1 MKGVVVM
8 KQIYYA
14 IQSILHGRGSNVTK
28 VISLSLG
35 LTIGILLFSQIAFE
49 LNYEKCYPEADRLVL
64 VRGGGENVKT
74 GEKGEGY
81 DDSLFAPMAEAF
93 RSDLSQWIEN
103 ATVIFNFET
112 LNVFKDGHKLK
123 DVNYAYVD
131 TCYFRTF
138 GIKVLKGNP
147 EELQRAGSIFV
158 SETFVRDAFGG
169 QDPVGQKLSLDKQ
182 HELTVRGVYQD
193 TPENTAYHFD
203 FVAPIYAGGGYIG
216 GGTWGRNDIYYTI
229 LRLRDGV
236 DREEINRQIYKAM
249 QKYYPDSADDEWRSF
264 YDAQPLPEIHLDDSN
279 TRTRLYIYGFLGF
292 AIFFVAIMNYVLV
305 AIATMSRRAK
315 SIGVHKC
322 SGASAI
328 NIFSMF
334 LFETGIVVL
343 ISVIV
348 ALFIIFNTKDLIEDL
363 LSVQLSSLFTLETL
377 WVPMLIVFVLF
388 MVAGVLPGRL
398 FSRIPVTQV
407 FRRYTDGKKG
417 WKRSL
422 LFVQFMGVSFVMG
435 ILLVS
440 LMQYHHLIN
449 SDMGIRTPGL
459 VEAETWMSPE
469 EAENMVSDLR
479 RQPMVENATRS
490 MHGVLGEYWTRGL
503 IDNSGK
509 RIETL
514 MYNPCDK
521 NYAETMGITI
531 IEGKDMQ
538 NEGDVLVNEE
548 VVRLMKWTDG
558 AVGKRLNDFDKA
570 GTIVG
575 VFRNVR
581 NTSFLYKQFP
591 VALVYSH
598 NTSHTF
604 DVRLKQPYDE
614 SLKKLNEYMEQV
626 HSTKAL
632 EFIPIDTM
640 LKEIYRNVY
649 RFRNSVWITSTFILL
664 IVVMGLIGY
673 VNDETQRRSKEIAIR
688 KVNGAEASTIL
699 RLLSRDI
706 LYVAVPSVLIGIV
719 VSYFTG
725 KAWLDQFAETIDMN
739 ALYFVGTALVII
751 ALIVVCVVVRAW
763 RIANENPVNSIKSE

>member
-1 MKGVVVM
+1 M
-8 KQIYYA
+8 KQLYYA
-14 IQSILHGRGSNVTK
+14 IQSILHGRGSNATK

-49 LNYEKCYPEADRLVL
+49 LNYEKCYPDAERLAL
-64 VRGGGENVKT
+64 VRAGRENVKT
-74 GEKGEGY
+74 GEKWDGY
-81 DDSLFAPMAEAF
+81 DNTLFAPMAEAF

-112 LNVFKDGHKLK
+112 LNVFKDDHKLK

-147 EELQRAGSIFV
+147 EELQRAGNIFI
-158 SETFVRDAFGG
+158 SETFARDIFGG

-182 HELTVRGVYQD
+182 QELTVRGVYED

-203 FVAPIYAGGGYIG
+203 FVAPIHAGGGYVG
-216 GGTWGRNDIYYTI
+216 GGMWGRNDIYFTI
-229 LRLRDGV
+229 LRLREGV
-236 DREEINRQIYKAM
+236 DREEFNRQMYKAM
-249 QKYYPDSADDEWRSF
+249 QKYNPDSAEDEWRSI
-264 YDAQPLPEIHLDDSN
+264 YDAQPLPEIHLDNSN

-315 SIGVHKC
+315 SVGVHKC
-322 SGASAI
+322 SGASTT

-343 ISVIV
+343 ISIVV
-348 ALFIIFNTKDLIEDL
+348 ALFIIFNARDLIEDL

-377 WVPMLIVFVLF
+377 WVPILIIVVLF
-388 MVAGVLPGRL
+388 IIAGVLPGRL

-407 FRRYTDGKKG
+407 FRRYTEGKKG

-422 LFVQFMGVSFVMG
+422 LFIQFMGVAFVLG

-440 LMQYHHLIN
+440 LMQYEHLTN

-459 VEAETWMSPE
+459 VEAETWMTPE

-479 RQPMVENATRS
+479 RQPMVESATRA

-503 IDNSGK
+503 ISNSGE

-521 NYAETMGITI
+521 NYANTMGITI

-558 AVGKRLNDFDKA
+558 AVGKRLNDFDRA

-581 NTSFLYKQFP
+581 NTTFLYKQFP
-591 VALVYSH
+591 IALVYNSEANH
-598 NTSHTF
+598 SF

-614 SLKKLNEYMEQV
+614 NLKKLNGYMEQV
-626 HSTKAL
+626 HPTRAL
-632 EFIPIDTM
+632 EFISIDTM

-664 IVVMGLIGY
+664 IVIMGLIGY

-706 LYVAVPSVLIGIV
+706 LYVAIPSVLIGILA
-719 VSYFTG
+719 SYFTG
-725 KAWLDQFAETIDMN
+725 KAWLEQFAETIELN
-739 ALYFVGTALVII
+739 PLLFVGMALGVIALVV
-751 ALIVVCVVVRAW
+751 ACVVIRAW
-763 RIANENPVNSIKSE
+763 RIANENPVKSIKAE

>member
-1 MKGVVVM
+1 M

-292 AIFFVAIMNYVLV
+292 AIIFCAIMNYVLV

-315 SIGVHKC
+315 RHRC
-322 SGASAI
+322 A
-328 NIFSMF
+328 
-334 LFETGIVVL
+334 
-343 ISVIV
+343 
-348 ALFIIFNTKDLIEDL
+348 
-363 LSVQLSSLFTLETL
+363 
-377 WVPMLIVFVLF
+377 
-388 MVAGVLPGRL
+388 
-398 FSRIPVTQV
+398 
-407 FRRYTDGKKG
+407 
-417 WKRSL
+417 
-422 LFVQFMGVSFVMG
+422 
-435 ILLVS
+435 
-440 LMQYHHLIN
+440 
-449 SDMGIRTPGL
+449 
-459 VEAETWMSPE
+459 
-469 EAENMVSDLR
+469 
-479 RQPMVENATRS
+479 
-490 MHGVLGEYWTRGL
+490 
-503 IDNSGK
+503 
-509 RIETL
+509 
-514 MYNPCDK
+514 
-521 NYAETMGITI
+521 
-531 IEGKDMQ
+531 
-538 NEGDVLVNEE
+538 
-548 VVRLMKWTDG
+548 
-558 AVGKRLNDFDKA
+558 
-570 GTIVG
+570 
-575 VFRNVR
+575 
-581 NTSFLYKQFP
+581 
-591 VALVYSH
+591 
-598 NTSHTF
+598 
-604 DVRLKQPYDE
+604 
-614 SLKKLNEYMEQV
+614 
-626 HSTKAL
+626 
-632 EFIPIDTM
+632 
-640 LKEIYRNVY
+640 
-649 RFRNSVWITSTFILL
+649 
-664 IVVMGLIGY
+664 
-673 VNDETQRRSKEIAIR
+673 
-688 KVNGAEASTIL
+688 
-699 RLLSRDI
+699 
-706 LYVAVPSVLIGIV
+706 
-719 VSYFTG
+719 
-725 KAWLDQFAETIDMN
+725 
-739 ALYFVGTALVII
+739 
-751 ALIVVCVVVRAW
+751 
-763 RIANENPVNSIKSE
+763 

>member
-1 MKGVVVM
+1 
-8 KQIYYA
+8 
-14 IQSILHGRGSNVTK
+14 
-28 VISLSLG
+28 
-35 LTIGILLFSQIAFE
+35 
-49 LNYEKCYPEADRLVL
+49 
-64 VRGGGENVKT
+64 
-74 GEKGEGY
+74 
-81 DDSLFAPMAEAF
+81 
-93 RSDLSQWIEN
+93 
-103 ATVIFNFET
+103 
-112 LNVFKDGHKLK
+112 
-123 DVNYAYVD
+123 
-131 TCYFRTF
+131 
-138 GIKVLKGNP
+138 
-147 EELQRAGSIFV
+147 
-158 SETFVRDAFGG
+158 
-169 QDPVGQKLSLDKQ
+169 
-182 HELTVRGVYQD
+182 
-193 TPENTAYHFD
+193 
-203 FVAPIYAGGGYIG
+203 
-216 GGTWGRNDIYYTI
+216 
-229 LRLRDGV
+229 
-236 DREEINRQIYKAM
+236 
-249 QKYYPDSADDEWRSF
+249 
-264 YDAQPLPEIHLDDSN
+264 
-279 TRTRLYIYGFLGF
+279 
-292 AIFFVAIMNYVLV
+292 
-305 AIATMSRRAK
+305 
-315 SIGVHKC
+315 
-322 SGASAI
+322 
-328 NIFSMF
+328 
-334 LFETGIVVL
+334 
-343 ISVIV
+343 
-348 ALFIIFNTKDLIEDL
+348 
-363 LSVQLSSLFTLETL
+363 
-377 WVPMLIVFVLF
+377 
-388 MVAGVLPGRL
+388 
-398 FSRIPVTQV
+398 
-407 FRRYTDGKKG
+407 
-417 WKRSL
+417 
-422 LFVQFMGVSFVMG
+422 MG

-570 GTIVG
+570 GTIVS

-688 KVNGAEASTIL
+688 KVNGAEANFAQAAQRADVHGNSRGGSIIIMLLIAAALRAAGALHRGRSCCIHRIARCSLLGLRGTAAL
-699 RLLSRDI
+699 RL
-706 LYVAVPSVLIGIV
+706 AVLGLW
-719 VSYFTG
+719 FFRRCLRGAGRGGRRTG
-725 KAWLDQFAETIDMN
+725 FA
-739 ALYFVGTALVII
+739 VLVII
-751 ALIVVCVVVRAW
+751 ICARGTAGVIAAALLAGAFFVCVECHTQR
-763 RIANENPVNSIKSE
+763 KSATKARCRFP

>member
-1 MKGVVVM
+1 M
-8 KQIYYA
+8 KQLYYA
-14 IQSILHGRGSNVTK
+14 IQTIVRGRGSNVTK

-35 LTIGILLFSQIAFE
+35 LTLGILLFSQIAFE
-49 LNYEKCYPEADRLVL
+49 LNYERCYPEPDRLAL
-64 VRGGGENVKT
+64 VRGGEENVKT
-74 GEKGEGY
+74 GETEGY
-81 DDSLFAPMAEAF
+81 DNSLFAPMAAAL
-93 RSDLSQWIEN
+93 RSDMPEWIEN

-123 DVNYAYVD
+123 DANYAYVD

-147 EELQRAGSIFV
+147 EELQKEGNIFV
-158 SETFVRDAFGG
+158 SEAFVRDVFGG

-182 HELTVRGVYQD
+182 HELTVCGVYQD

-203 FVAPIYAGGGYIG
+203 FVAPIYARGGYIG
-216 GGTWGRNDIYYTI
+216 GGNWYRNDIYYTI
-229 LRLRDGV
+229 IRLRDGV
-236 DREEINRQIYKAM
+236 DRDEVNRQICKVM
-249 QKYYPDSADDEWRSF
+249 QKYCPDSADDEWRSI
-264 YDAQPLPEIHLDDSN
+264 YDAQPLPEIHVDDST

-322 SGASAI
+322 SGASTG

-334 LFETGIVVL
+334 LLETGVL
-343 ISVIV
+343 VLVSVGV
-348 ALFIIFNTKDLIEDL
+348 ALFIILNARDMIEDL
-363 LSVQLSSLFTLETL
+363 LSVRLSSLFAWDTL
-377 WVPMLIVFVLF
+377 WVPMLVIVVLF
-388 MVAGVLPGRL
+388 VVAGVLPGRL
-398 FSRIPVTQV
+398 FARIPVTQV
-407 FRRYTDGKKG
+407 FRRYTEGKKG

-422 LFVQFMGVSFVMG
+422 LFVQFTGVSFVMG
-435 ILLVS
+435 VLLVS
-440 LMQYHHLIN
+440 LMQYHRLTN

-469 EAENMVSDLR
+469 SAEHIADDLR
-479 RQPMVENATRS
+479 RQPMVEGVARS
-490 MHGVLGEYWTRGL
+490 MHGVLREYWTRGL

-521 NYAETMGITI
+521 HYAETMGITI

-538 NEGDVLVNEE
+538 NDGDVLVNEE

-581 NTSFLYKQFP
+581 NTSFLDKQFP
-591 VALVYSH
+591 VALICSSVSNH
-598 NTSHTF
+598 AF

-614 SLKKLNEYMEQV
+614 NLKKLNEYMEQV
-626 HSTKAL
+626 HSTLAL
-632 EFIPIDTM
+632 EFVSIDAM
-640 LKEIYRNVY
+640 LKHVY
-649 RFRNSVWITSTFILL
+649 SDVRRFRNSVWITSTFVLL
-664 IVVMGLIGY
+664 IVIMGLIGY

-688 KVNGAEASTIL
+688 KVNGAEVSTIL

-706 LYVAVPSVLIGIV
+706 LYVAIPSALIGTV
-719 VSYFTG
+719 ASYFTAG
-725 KAWLDQFAETIDMN
+725 AWLDQFPEAVDMN
-739 ALYFVGTALVII
+739 PLYFVAMCLVVI
-751 ALIVVCVVVRAW
+751 LLVVVCVIIKAW
-763 RIANENPVNSIKSE
+763 RIANENPVKSIKTE

>member
-1 MKGVVVM
+1 M

-14 IQSILHGRGSNVTK
+14 IQSTLHGRGSNVTK

-35 LTIGILLFSQIAFE
+35 LTIGVLLFSQIAFE
-49 LNYEKCYPEADRLVL
+49 LNYEKCYPDADRLVL

-158 SETFVRDAFGG
+158 SETFVRDVFGG

-216 GGTWGRNDIYYTI
+216 GGTWGRNDIYYII

-249 QKYYPDSADDEWRSF
+249 QKYYPDSADDEWRNF

-334 LFETGIVVL
+334 LFETGICGIDVRYSGPLYYFQYQRSDRRFTFGAVVL
-343 ISVIV
+343 TLYIGNFMGSDAHCFCTVHSSRSAAGKIV
-348 ALFIIFNTKDLIEDL
+348 FTHSCHSSF
-363 LSVQLSSLFTLETL
+363 SSLHRWE
-377 WVPMLIVFVLF
+377 
-388 MVAGVLPGRL
+388 
-398 FSRIPVTQV
+398 
-407 FRRYTDGKKG
+407 KG
-417 WKRSL
+417 
-422 LFVQFMGVSFVMG
+422 
-435 ILLVS
+435 
-440 LMQYHHLIN
+440 
-449 SDMGIRTPGL
+449 
-459 VEAETWMSPE
+459 VEAFSFICTIYGGIFCDGDF
-469 EAENMVSDLR
+469 VSIFD
-479 RQPMVENATRS
+479 
-490 MHGVLGEYWTRGL
+490 
-503 IDNSGK
+503 
-509 RIETL
+509 
-514 MYNPCDK
+514 
-521 NYAETMGITI
+521 
-531 IEGKDMQ
+531 
-538 NEGDVLVNEE
+538 
-548 VVRLMKWTDG
+548 
-558 AVGKRLNDFDKA
+558 AVSSSD
-570 GTIVG
+570 
-575 VFRNVR
+575 
-581 NTSFLYKQFP
+581 
-591 VALVYSH
+591 
-598 NTSHTF
+598 
-604 DVRLKQPYDE
+604 
-614 SLKKLNEYMEQV
+614 
-626 HSTKAL
+626 
-632 EFIPIDTM
+632 
-640 LKEIYRNVY
+640 
-649 RFRNSVWITSTFILL
+649 
-664 IVVMGLIGY
+664 
-673 VNDETQRRSKEIAIR
+673 
-688 KVNGAEASTIL
+688 
-699 RLLSRDI
+699 
-706 LYVAVPSVLIGIV
+706 
-719 VSYFTG
+719 
-725 KAWLDQFAETIDMN
+725 
-739 ALYFVGTALVII
+739 
-751 ALIVVCVVVRAW
+751 
-763 RIANENPVNSIKSE
+763 

>member
-1 MKGVVVM
+1 M
-8 KQIYYA
+8 KQLYYT
-14 IQSILHGRGSNVTK
+14 IQTIVRGRGSNVTK

-35 LTIGILLFSQIAFE
+35 LTLGILLFSQIAFE
-49 LNYEKCYPEADRLVL
+49 LNYERCYPEPDRLAL
-64 VRGGGENVKT
+64 VRGGEENVKT
-74 GEKGEGY
+74 GETEGY
-81 DDSLFAPMAEAF
+81 DNSLFAPMAEAL
-93 RSDLSQWIEN
+93 RSDMPEWIEN

-147 EELQRAGSIFV
+147 EELQKEGNIFV
-158 SETFVRDAFGG
+158 SEAFVRDVFGG

-182 HELTVRGVYQD
+182 HELTVCGVYQD
-193 TPENTAYHFD
+193 TPANTAYHFD
-203 FVAPIYAGGGYIG
+203 FVAPIYARGGYIG
-216 GGTWGRNDIYYTI
+216 GGNWYRNDIYYTI
-229 LRLRDGV
+229 IRLRDGV
-236 DREEINRQIYKAM
+236 DRDEVNRQICKVM
-249 QKYYPDSADDEWRSF
+249 QKYCPDSADDEWRSI
-264 YDAQPLPEIHLDDSN
+264 YDAQPLPEIHVDDSG

-322 SGASAI
+322 SGASTG

-334 LFETGIVVL
+334 LLETGVL
-343 ISVIV
+343 VLVSVGV
-348 ALFIIFNTKDLIEDL
+348 ALFIILNARDMIEDL
-363 LSVQLSSLFTLETL
+363 LSVRLSSLFAWDTL
-377 WVPMLIVFVLF
+377 WVPMLVIVVLF
-388 MVAGVLPGRL
+388 VVAGVLPGRL
-398 FSRIPVTQV
+398 FARIPVTQV
-407 FRRYTDGKKG
+407 FRRYTEGKKG

-422 LFVQFMGVSFVMG
+422 LFVQFTGVSFVMG
-435 ILLVS
+435 VLLVS
-440 LMQYHHLIN
+440 LMQYHRLTN

-469 EAENMVSDLR
+469 SAEHIADDLR
-479 RQPMVENATRS
+479 RQPMVEGVARS
-490 MHGVLGEYWTRGL
+490 MHGVLREYWTRGL

-521 NYAETMGITI
+521 HYAETMGITI

-538 NEGDVLVNEE
+538 NDGDVLVNEE

-581 NTSFLYKQFP
+581 NTSFLDKQFP
-591 VALVYSH
+591 VALICSSVSNH
-598 NTSHTF
+598 AF

-614 SLKKLNEYMEQV
+614 NLKKLNEYM
-626 HSTKAL
+626 AG
-632 EFIPIDTM
+632 
-640 LKEIYRNVY
+640 
-649 RFRNSVWITSTFILL
+649 TFHP
-664 IVVMGLIGY
+664 GIG
-673 VNDETQRRSKEIAIR
+673 VCVDRCH
-688 KVNGAEASTIL
+688 AEACL
-699 RLLSRDI
+699 FRCAPLPQFRMDNFDFRPAHCHYGADRLCKR
-706 LYVAVPSVLIGIV
+706 
-719 VSYFTG
+719 
-725 KAWLDQFAETIDMN
+725 
-739 ALYFVGTALVII
+739 
-751 ALIVVCVVVRAW
+751 
-763 RIANENPVNSIKSE
+763 

>member
-1 MKGVVVM
+1 M

-249 QKYYPDSADDEWRSF
+249 QNIILILLMMNGEAFMMHSHCPKFIWMTQIPALAF
-264 YDAQPLPEIHLDDSN
+264 TFMVFGLC
-279 TRTRLYIYGFLGF
+279 YI
-292 AIFFVAIMNYVLV
+292 FVAIMNYVLV

-604 DVRLKQPYDE
+604 DVRLRQPYDE

-763 RIANENPVNSIKSE
+763 RIANENPVKSIKVE

>member
-1 MKGVVVM
+1 M

-249 QKYYPDSADDEWRSF
+249 QKYYPDSADDEWRNF

-279 TRTRLYIYGFLGF
+279 TRTRLYICGIDVRYSGPLYYFQYQRSDRRFTFGAVILTLYIGNF
-292 AIFFVAIMNYVLV
+292 MGSDAHCFCTVHS
-305 AIATMSRRAK
+305 SR
-315 SIGVHKC
+315 
-322 SGASAI
+322 SAA
-328 NIFSMF
+328 
-334 LFETGIVVL
+334 GKIVFTH
-343 ISVIV
+343 SCHSS
-348 ALFIIFNTKDLIEDL
+348 F
-363 LSVQLSSLFTLETL
+363 SSLHRWE
-377 WVPMLIVFVLF
+377 
-388 MVAGVLPGRL
+388 
-398 FSRIPVTQV
+398 
-407 FRRYTDGKKG
+407 KG
-417 WKRSL
+417 
-422 LFVQFMGVSFVMG
+422 
-435 ILLVS
+435 
-440 LMQYHHLIN
+440 
-449 SDMGIRTPGL
+449 
-459 VEAETWMSPE
+459 VEAFSFICTIYGGIFCDGDF
-469 EAENMVSDLR
+469 VSIFD
-479 RQPMVENATRS
+479 
-490 MHGVLGEYWTRGL
+490 
-503 IDNSGK
+503 
-509 RIETL
+509 
-514 MYNPCDK
+514 
-521 NYAETMGITI
+521 
-531 IEGKDMQ
+531 
-538 NEGDVLVNEE
+538 
-548 VVRLMKWTDG
+548 
-558 AVGKRLNDFDKA
+558 AVSSSD
-570 GTIVG
+570 
-575 VFRNVR
+575 
-581 NTSFLYKQFP
+581 
-591 VALVYSH
+591 
-598 NTSHTF
+598 
-604 DVRLKQPYDE
+604 
-614 SLKKLNEYMEQV
+614 
-626 HSTKAL
+626 
-632 EFIPIDTM
+632 
-640 LKEIYRNVY
+640 
-649 RFRNSVWITSTFILL
+649 
-664 IVVMGLIGY
+664 
-673 VNDETQRRSKEIAIR
+673 
-688 KVNGAEASTIL
+688 
-699 RLLSRDI
+699 
-706 LYVAVPSVLIGIV
+706 
-719 VSYFTG
+719 
-725 KAWLDQFAETIDMN
+725 
-739 ALYFVGTALVII
+739 
-751 ALIVVCVVVRAW
+751 
-763 RIANENPVNSIKSE
+763 

>member
-1 MKGVVVM
+1 MMHSHCPKFIWM
-8 KQIYYA
+8 TQIPA
-14 IQSILHGRGSNVTK
+14 LAFTFMVF
-28 VISLSLG
+28 G
-35 LTIGILLFSQIAFE
+35 LCHI
-49 LNYEKCYPEADRLVL
+49 
-64 VRGGGENVKT
+64 
-74 GEKGEGY
+74 
-81 DDSLFAPMAEAF
+81 
-93 RSDLSQWIEN
+93 
-103 ATVIFNFET
+103 
-112 LNVFKDGHKLK
+112 
-123 DVNYAYVD
+123 
-131 TCYFRTF
+131 
-138 GIKVLKGNP
+138 
-147 EELQRAGSIFV
+147 
-158 SETFVRDAFGG
+158 
-169 QDPVGQKLSLDKQ
+169 
-182 HELTVRGVYQD
+182 
-193 TPENTAYHFD
+193 
-203 FVAPIYAGGGYIG
+203 
-216 GGTWGRNDIYYTI
+216 
-229 LRLRDGV
+229 
-236 DREEINRQIYKAM
+236 
-249 QKYYPDSADDEWRSF
+249 
-264 YDAQPLPEIHLDDSN
+264 
-279 TRTRLYIYGFLGF
+279 
-292 AIFFVAIMNYVLV
+292 FVAIMNYVLV

-343 ISVIV
+343 MSVIV

-388 MVAGVLPGRL
+388 IVAGVLPGRL

-469 EAENMVSDLR
+469 EAENMVNDLR

-706 LYVAVPSVLIGIV
+706 LYVAVPSVLMGIV

-763 RIANENPVNSIKSE
+763 RIANENPVKSIKVE

>member
-1 MKGVVVM
+1 M
-8 KQIYYA
+8 KQLYYA
-14 IQSILHGRGSNVTK
+14 IQMILHGRGSNVTK

-49 LNYEKCYPEADRLVL
+49 LNYEKCYPEAERLVL

-74 GEKGEGY
+74 GEKAEGY
-81 DDSLFAPMAEAF
+81 DNSLFAPMAEAF
-93 RSDLSQWIEN
+93 RSDLAQWIEN
-103 ATVIFNFET
+103 STVIFNYET
-112 LNVFKDGHKLK
+112 LNVFKDDHKLN
-123 DVNYAYVD
+123 DVKYAYVD

-147 EELQRAGSIFV
+147 EELQRAGNIFI
-158 SETFVRDAFGG
+158 SESFARDIFGG

-182 HELTVRGVYQD
+182 QELTIRGVYED

-203 FVAPIYAGGGYIG
+203 FIAPIYAEGGYVGGGA
-216 GGTWGRNDIYYTI
+216 WGRNDIYFII
-229 LRLRDGV
+229 LRLREGV
-236 DREEINRQIYKAM
+236 DREDFNRRMYKAM
-249 QKYYPDSADDEWRSF
+249 QKYYPDSADDEWRSI
-264 YDAQPLPEIHLDDSN
+264 YDAQPLPEIHLDNAN
-279 TRTRLYIYGFLGF
+279 TRTRLCIYGFLGF

-322 SGASAI
+322 SGASTA

-343 ISVIV
+343 ISVVV
-348 ALFIIFNTKDLIEDL
+348 ALFIIFNAKDLIEDL

-377 WVPMLIVFVLF
+377 WVPMLIIVVLF
-388 MVAGVLPGRL
+388 LVAGVLPGRL
-398 FSRIPVTQV
+398 FSHIPVTQV

-422 LFVQFMGVSFVMG
+422 LFLQFMGVSFVMG

-440 LMQYHHLIN
+440 LMQYRHLTN

-469 EAENMVSDLR
+469 EAENMVGDLR
-479 RQPMVENATRS
+479 RQPMVENAARA
-490 MHGVLGEYWTRGL
+490 MHGILGEYWTRGL
-503 IDNSGK
+503 ISNSGE

-521 NYAETMGITI
+521 NYAKTMGITI

-558 AVGKRLNDFDKA
+558 AVGKRLNDFDMA

-591 VALVYSH
+591 VALVYSPKA
-598 NTSHTF
+598 SHSF

-614 SLKKLNEYMEQV
+614 NLKKLNEYMEQV
-626 HSTKAL
+626 HPTKAL
-632 EFIPIDTM
+632 EFISIDTM
-640 LKEIYRNVY
+640 LKEVYRDVY

-664 IVVMGLIGY
+664 IVIMGLIGY

-706 LYVAVPSVLIGIV
+706 LYVAIPSVLIGIV
-719 VSYFTG
+719 ASYFTG
-725 KAWLDQFAETIDMN
+725 KAWLEQFAETIELNPLLFAGM
-739 ALYFVGTALVII
+739 ALGVIALVV
-751 ALIVVCVVVRAW
+751 ACVVIRAW
-763 RIANENPVNSIKSE
+763 RIANENPVKSIKSE

>member
-1 MKGVVVM
+1 M

-14 IQSILHGRGSNVTK
+14 IQSTLHGRGSNVTK

-35 LTIGILLFSQIAFE
+35 LTIGVLLFSQIAFE
-49 LNYEKCYPEADRLVL
+49 LNYEKCYPDADRLVL

-158 SETFVRDAFGG
+158 SETFVRDVFGG

-249 QKYYPDSADDEWRSF
+249 QKYYPDSADDEWRNF

-343 ISVIV
+343 MSVIV
-348 ALFIIFNTKDLIEDL
+348 APLYYFQYQRSDRRFTFGAVILTLYIGNFMGSDAHCFCTVHSSRSAAGKIVFTH
-363 LSVQLSSLFTLETL
+363 SCHSSFSSLHRWE
-377 WVPMLIVFVLF
+377 
-388 MVAGVLPGRL
+388 
-398 FSRIPVTQV
+398 
-407 FRRYTDGKKG
+407 KG
-417 WKRSL
+417 
-422 LFVQFMGVSFVMG
+422 
-435 ILLVS
+435 
-440 LMQYHHLIN
+440 
-449 SDMGIRTPGL
+449 
-459 VEAETWMSPE
+459 VEAFSFICTIYGGIFCDGDF
-469 EAENMVSDLR
+469 VSIFD
-479 RQPMVENATRS
+479 
-490 MHGVLGEYWTRGL
+490 
-503 IDNSGK
+503 
-509 RIETL
+509 
-514 MYNPCDK
+514 
-521 NYAETMGITI
+521 
-531 IEGKDMQ
+531 
-538 NEGDVLVNEE
+538 
-548 VVRLMKWTDG
+548 
-558 AVGKRLNDFDKA
+558 AVSSSD
-570 GTIVG
+570 
-575 VFRNVR
+575 
-581 NTSFLYKQFP
+581 
-591 VALVYSH
+591 
-598 NTSHTF
+598 
-604 DVRLKQPYDE
+604 
-614 SLKKLNEYMEQV
+614 
-626 HSTKAL
+626 
-632 EFIPIDTM
+632 
-640 LKEIYRNVY
+640 
-649 RFRNSVWITSTFILL
+649 
-664 IVVMGLIGY
+664 
-673 VNDETQRRSKEIAIR
+673 
-688 KVNGAEASTIL
+688 
-699 RLLSRDI
+699 
-706 LYVAVPSVLIGIV
+706 
-719 VSYFTG
+719 
-725 KAWLDQFAETIDMN
+725 
-739 ALYFVGTALVII
+739 
-751 ALIVVCVVVRAW
+751 
-763 RIANENPVNSIKSE
+763 

>member
-1 MKGVVVM
+1 M

-14 IQSILHGRGSNVTK
+14 IQSTLHGRGSNVTK

-35 LTIGILLFSQIAFE
+35 LTIGVLLFSQIAFE
-49 LNYEKCYPEADRLVL
+49 LNYEKCYPDADRLVL

-158 SETFVRDAFGG
+158 SETFVRDVFGG

-249 QKYYPDSADDEWRSF
+249 QKYYPDSADDEWRNF

-334 LFETGIVVL
+334 LF
-343 ISVIV
+343 
-348 ALFIIFNTKDLIEDL
+348 
-363 LSVQLSSLFTLETL
+363 
-377 WVPMLIVFVLF
+377 
-388 MVAGVLPGRL
+388 R
-398 FSRIPVTQV
+398 
-407 FRRYTDGKKG
+407 
-417 WKRSL
+417 
-422 LFVQFMGVSFVMG
+422 
-435 ILLVS
+435 
-440 LMQYHHLIN
+440 
-449 SDMGIRTPGL
+449 
-459 VEAETWMSPE
+459 
-469 EAENMVSDLR
+469 
-479 RQPMVENATRS
+479 
-490 MHGVLGEYWTRGL
+490 RGL
-503 IDNSGK
+503 W
-509 RIETL
+509 
-514 MYNPCDK
+514 Y
-521 NYAETMGITI
+521 
-531 IEGKDMQ
+531 
-538 NEGDVLVNEE
+538 
-548 VVRLMKWTDG
+548 
-558 AVGKRLNDFDKA
+558 
-570 GTIVG
+570 
-575 VFRNVR
+575 
-581 NTSFLYKQFP
+581 
-591 VALVYSH
+591 
-598 NTSHTF
+598 
-604 DVRLKQPYDE
+604 
-614 SLKKLNEYMEQV
+614 
-626 HSTKAL
+626 
-632 EFIPIDTM
+632 
-640 LKEIYRNVY
+640 
-649 RFRNSVWITSTFILL
+649 
-664 IVVMGLIGY
+664 
-673 VNDETQRRSKEIAIR
+673 
-688 KVNGAEASTIL
+688 
-699 RLLSRDI
+699 
-706 LYVAVPSVLIGIV
+706 
-719 VSYFTG
+719 
-725 KAWLDQFAETIDMN
+725 
-739 ALYFVGTALVII
+739 
-751 ALIVVCVVVRAW
+751 
-763 RIANENPVNSIKSE
+763 

>member
-1 MKGVVVM
+1 M
-8 KQIYYA
+8 
-14 IQSILHGRGSNVTK
+14 
-28 VISLSLG
+28 
-35 LTIGILLFSQIAFE
+35 
-49 LNYEKCYPEADRLVL
+49 L

-158 SETFVRDAFGG
+158 SETFVRDVFGG

-249 QKYYPDSADDEWRSF
+249 QNII
-264 YDAQPLPEIHLDDSN
+264 LILLMMNGEIFMMHSHCPKFIWMTQIPALAF
-279 TRTRLYIYGFLGF
+279 TFMVFGLCHI
-292 AIFFVAIMNYVLV
+292 FVAIMNYVLV

-343 ISVIV
+343 MSVIV

-388 MVAGVLPGRL
+388 IVAGVLPGRL

-469 EAENMVSDLR
+469 EAENMVNDLR

-706 LYVAVPSVLIGIV
+706 LYVAVPSVLMGIV

-763 RIANENPVNSIKSE
+763 RIANENPVKSIKVE

>member
-1 MKGVVVM
+1 M

-14 IQSILHGRGSNVTK
+14 IQSTLHGRGSNVTK

-35 LTIGILLFSQIAFE
+35 LTIGVLLFSQIAFE
-49 LNYEKCYPEADRLVL
+49 LNYEKCYPDADRLVL

-158 SETFVRDAFGG
+158 SETFVRDVFGG

-193 TPENTAYHFD
+193 TPENTVYHFD

-249 QKYYPDSADDEWRSF
+249 QKYYPDSADDEWRNF

-343 ISVIV
+343 MSVIV

-388 MVAGVLPGRL
+388 IVAGVLPGRL

-469 EAENMVSDLR
+469 EAENMVNDLR

-763 RIANENPVNSIKSE
+763 RIANENPVKSIKVE

>member
-1 MKGVVVM
+1 M
-8 KQIYYA
+8 KQLYYA
-14 IQSILHGRGSNVTK
+14 IQTILHGRGSNVTK

-49 LNYEKCYPEADRLVL
+49 LNYEKCYPEADRLAL
-64 VRGGGENVKT
+64 IRGGGENVKT
-74 GEKGEGY
+74 GENAGGY
-81 DDSLFAPMAEAF
+81 DETLFAPMAEAF
-93 RSDLSQWIEN
+93 RNDLSQWIEN
-103 ATVIFNFET
+103 ATVVFNFET
-112 LNVFKDGHKLK
+112 LNVFKDDHKLK

-131 TCYFRTF
+131 TCYFRTL

-147 EELQRAGSIFV
+147 EELQRAGNIFV
-158 SETFVRDAFGG
+158 SETFARETFGG

-182 HELTVRGVYQD
+182 QELTVRGVYED
-193 TPENTAYHFD
+193 TPENTSYHFD
-203 FVAPIYAGGGYIG
+203 FVAPIYAGGGYVG
-216 GGTWGRNDIYYTI
+216 GGTWGRNDIYFTLI
-229 LRLRDGV
+229 RLREGV

-249 QKYYPDSADDEWRSF
+249 QKYYPDSADGEWRSL

-305 AIATMSRRAK
+305 AIATLSRRAK

-322 SGASAI
+322 SGASTV

-343 ISVIV
+343 ISVMV
-348 ALFIIFNTKDLIEDL
+348 ALFIIFNAKDLIEDL
-363 LSVQLSSLFTLETL
+363 LSVQLSSLFTLQTL
-377 WVPMLIVFVLF
+377 WVPMLIIVVLF
-388 MVAGVLPGRL
+388 LVAGVLPGRL

-407 FRRYTDGKKG
+407 FRRYTEGKKG

-440 LMQYHHLIN
+440 LMQYHHLTN

-479 RQPMVENATRS
+479 RQPMVESATRS

-514 MYNPCDK
+514 MFNPCDK
-521 NYAETMGITI
+521 EYAKTMGITI

-548 VVRLMKWTDG
+548 VPRLMKWTDG
-558 AVGKRLNDFDKA
+558 AVGKRLNDFDRA

-591 VALVYSH
+591 VALVYRIDT
-598 NTSHTF
+598 NHTF

-614 SLKKLNEYMEQV
+614 NLKKLNQYMEQV

-632 EFIPIDTM
+632 EFVSIDTM

-664 IVVMGLIGY
+664 IVIMGLIGY
-673 VNDETQRRSKEIAIR
+673 VNDETQRRSKEIAVR

-706 LYVAVPSVLIGIV
+706 LYVAIPSVLIGIV
-719 VSYFTG
+719 TSYFTG
-725 KAWLDQFAETIDMN
+725 EAWLDQFAETIDMN
-739 ALYFVGTALVII
+739 PLYFAGMALGVIALV
-751 ALIVVCVVVRAW
+751 VVCVVVRAW
-763 RIANENPVNSIKSE
+763 RIANENPVKSIKTE